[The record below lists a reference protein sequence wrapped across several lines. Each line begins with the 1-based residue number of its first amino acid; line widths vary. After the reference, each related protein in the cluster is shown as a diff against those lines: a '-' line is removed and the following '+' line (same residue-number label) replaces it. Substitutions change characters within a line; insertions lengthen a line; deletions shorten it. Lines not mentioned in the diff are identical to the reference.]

1 MKFTLIATATMA
13 LIGMVSAIHPVHS
26 CIRFHVA
33 NPGESC
39 NAISNQYSVSIDNLR
54 KWNHGLTHNHKD
66 RCATL
71 FPGVPYC
78 VLATKPK
85 ITRSLFKKRAS
96 KSSSKDKKKV
106 TKKVQKKP
114 KKAKKTTKKTTKK
127 SAKKT
132 KKTTKKTTKKAS
144 HAGLNIANRTDP
156 NCKKYHV
163 VKSTDSCYSVAKANK
178 ISMNKFY
185 SLNAGLHH
193 LGDHICD
200 NLDTGKAY
208 CVAV

>member
-13 LIGMVSAIHPVHS
+13 LVGMVSAIHPIHS
-26 CIRFHVA
+26 CTLLHTA
-33 NPGESC
+33 SSGESC
-39 NAISNQYSVSIDNLR
+39 KALAQKYNVSVEDLR
-54 KWNHGLTHNHKD
+54 SWNHGLTNSSED
-66 RCATL
+66 RCLNL

-78 VLATKPK
+78 VLASDPK
-85 ITRSLFKKRAS
+85 VKRTLFAKRA
-96 KSSSKDKKKV
+96 
-106 TKKVQKKP
+106 
-114 KKAKKTTKKTTKK
+114 AKTTKK

-132 KKTTKKTTKKAS
+132 TKKAKKTTKKAKKTTKKAAKKTTKKAKS
-144 HAGLNIANRTDP
+144 PKKASLNIANRTDP

-163 VKSTDSCYSVAKANK
+163 VKSTDSCYSVAKVNN
-178 ISMNKFY
+178 ISLNKFY
-185 SLNAGLHH
+185 SLNLGLHH